1 MTLRMRLEDSLKL
14 VHDGHHRCQRVEC
27 GSSTTD
33 GVWERSRSTMVSGDD
48 EEAKRDRQ
56 TDRGKGREREREE
69 HNKGL
74 EADVLQEMYNL
85 DRAALL

>member
-1 MTLRMRLEDSLKL
+1 MMATTDASVWSVGAVPLM
-14 VHDGHHRCQRVEC
+14 EC
-27 GSSTTD
+27 GKEVD
-33 GVWERSRSTMVSGDD
+33 LLWYQAMM
-48 EEAKRDRQ
+48 KRQRETDRQ
-56 TDRGKGREREREE
+56 TEGKREREREREE